1 MKMMTLAFFLML
13 LGCDSTTAPRAAT
26 TAEPAMRGDWRV
38 EVATEGGITGK
49 GLGSVDI
56 TPPSVSA
63 RDFARSCNGTLDDHE
78 QARLASAAG
87 TAKPAGW
94 KSEYVRPE
102 NPHGYADQIR
112 YTLTLTR
119 GQEKHSTSWYEETR
133 AQLPPDAASLY
144 DEAWKARARVVASC
158 K

>member
-1 MKMMTLAFFLML
+1 MKMMALALFLML
-13 LGCDSTTAPRAAT
+13 LGCDSTTGPSAAT
-26 TAEPAMRGDWRV
+26 TSEPAMRGDWRV
-38 EVATEGGITGK
+38 EVATEGGIAGK
-49 GLGSVDI
+49 GLGSVAI
-56 TPPSVSA
+56 APPTVSA
-63 RDFARSCNGTLDDHE
+63 RDLARSCDGTLADDE

-87 TAKPAGW
+87 AAKPEGW

-119 GQEKHSTSWYEETR
+119 GQEKHATSWYEETR
-133 AQLPPDAASLY
+133 AQLPSDAASLY
-144 DEAWKARARVVASC
+144 NEAWKARARVVASC